1 MDMVIHRFDVWL
13 AALDPTVGKVTYKT
27 RPCLVISPDEMNTSM
42 GIVMAA
48 PLTTTLRPYPFR
60 CNIEFKKKKG
70 QIALDQLRTLDKSR
84 MVRRLGALN
93 TADSKAVCVLL
104 VEMFSY
110 E

>member
-13 AALDPTVGKVTYKT
+13 ATPHPTVGKEMYKT
-27 RPCLVISPDEMNTSM
+27 KLCLVISPDEINRSM
-42 GIVMAA
+42 GTVIAA

-60 CNIEFKKKKG
+60 YNIEFKKKNG

-93 TADSKAVCVLL
+93 TADSKAVCSLL